1 MFGWKGYCAGGAD
14 DQADRG
20 AQDHASQKGDI
31 RTRSTEVRGEQ
42 RGAAEGFSN
51 PKRGKS
57 VDFTSYWQ
65 RSPTCLL
72 DFSGYF

>member
-1 MFGWKGYCAGGAD
+1 M
-14 DQADRG
+14 
-20 AQDHASQKGDI
+20 
-31 RTRSTEVRGEQ
+31 RGEQ